1 MTDLSRNP
9 ISGQQLPHSLE
20 AEQAVLGG
28 LMLANELFDTVAA
41 VLREEDFNGQDHQL
55 LFRTMHRLAAEDKPF
70 DPSILTETLKQ
81 HDERAAAGGD
91 AYLAELANST
101 PSAANLQA
109 YAQIVLERSIVRQLI
124 IATSEIAR
132 KGYNP
137 LGWDSAKLLAEAE
150 QRLTEIMESR

>member
-41 VLREEDFNGQDHQL
+41 VLREEDFHSQDHRL
-55 LFRTMHRLAAEDKPF
+55 IFKTMHRLAAGDKPF
-70 DPSILTETLKQ
+70 DPITLSETLKEHGELDQ
-81 HDERAAAGGD
+81 VGGD
-91 AYLAELANST
+91 AYLVELANST

-137 LGWDSAKLLAEAE
+137 LGWDSAKL
-150 QRLTEIMESR
+150 